1 MTEPFLP
8 PHSDEHRQQLEGL
21 IQRHTRTISL
31 DALTK
36 SGRTE
41 FRVVRKKDLLKEL
54 FDVVDVFLE
63 NQVKRAER
71 EMSERFAQ
79 RESDAREDGKMRVL
93 SSLADLGDLVD
104 NMIATLAGSDSSAAG
119 KALDK
124 RLDRIFKN
132 YEFERIPTVGHAFD
146 PEFHEAID
154 EESSETHAAGVIL
167 RELGRGYR
175 RGAFVL
181 RVARVCVSTGT
192 GKS

>member
-1 MTEPFLP
+1 MTDSFLP
-8 PHSDEHRQQLEGL
+8 PHRDEHRQRLESL
-21 IQRHTRTISL
+21 IQRHTRTVSL
-31 DALTK
+31 DALQQ

-71 EMSERFAQ
+71 EMSERFAR

-104 NMIATLAGSDSSAAG
+104 NMVAAIAGTEAATAG

-124 RLDRIFKN
+124 RLDRIFRS
-132 YEFERIPTVGHAFD
+132 YEFERIPTVGHPFD
-146 PEFHEAID
+146 PQVHEAVD
-154 EESSETHAAGVIL
+154 EESSDSHASGVIL
-167 RELGRGYR
+167 REMGRGYR
-175 RGAFVL
+175 RAGFVL
-181 RVARVCVSTGT
+181 RVARVCVSTGPRQ
-192 GKS
+192 G